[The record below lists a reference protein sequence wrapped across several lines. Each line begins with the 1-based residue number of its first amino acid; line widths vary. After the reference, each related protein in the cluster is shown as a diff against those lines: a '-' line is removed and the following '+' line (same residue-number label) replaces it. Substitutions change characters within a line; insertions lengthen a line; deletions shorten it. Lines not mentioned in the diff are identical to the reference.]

1 MSQLKLA
8 VGSVPNLAAPKSPLA
23 RDQGQ
28 RVMRAAAT
36 IGVIAA
42 GAAVFEVAL
51 IPAVMIGSAALL
63 LPGYLPKRRDRAKPS
78 LRLMKPRPPTS
89 ARAISDR
96 RAGEAA
102 LSMKQAVLK
111 TVTFRIIVTSLDFSF
126 NYVVLG
132 ELATAAGLS
141 AFSLIAGPVF
151 YFVHEA
157 AWNHLGSPV
166 ETGSRSGTFD
176 VPVLLPTS
184 LEAKPTTS
192 ARPRFAIHRALAKT
206 ITYRGFATVM
216 EFATNY
222 VVVGELVTAASLS
235 AFGFVVGPF
244 VYYAHEVAWDRF
256 GSPTE
261 RTANTSGTSAQAA
274 PLPLAGI

>member
-1 MSQLKLA
+1 
-8 VGSVPNLAAPKSPLA
+8 
-23 RDQGQ
+23 
-28 RVMRAAAT
+28 MRAAAT

-51 IPAVMIGSAALL
+51 VPAIVIGGVAVLV
-63 LPGYLPKRRDRAKPS
+63 PEYLPKRRDRAKPS
-78 LRLMKPRPPTS
+78 LKLMKPRLQTS
-89 ARAISDR
+89 ARAMSDQ
-96 RAGEAA
+96 RAGDAA
-102 LSMKQAVLK
+102 LSMKQAVFK

-141 AFSLIAGPVF
+141 AFSLVAGPVF

-157 AWNHLGSPV
+157 AWNHLGPSV
-166 ETGSRSGTFD
+166 GAGSQSGAFE
-176 VPVLLPTS
+176 VSALPPGA
-184 LEAKPTTS
+184 LESKSSTS

-206 ITYRGFATVM
+206 ITYRAFATVM

-256 GSPTE
+256 GSPTM
-261 RTANTSGTSAQAA
+261 RAANALDASAREARLA
-274 PLPLAGI
+274 PVSL